1 MITSTLPEVSLVEK
15 PFTCITI
22 WYALYLPFSCTLW
35 HWWIS
40 GLIFPCY
47 IGVGLLMALFSE
59 SSAYTGG
66 DLVWFIFFMEA
77 SIYFSV
83 LRRGWSIRVLLWWD
97 KWYKIRQFCY
107 WRPLLITYLR
117 FSWLSTQWESFSFP
131 DSIFIGSLVSN
142 MSLDI
147 FSGSLCS
154 LVAFCTLRNA
164 WKFKGKL
171 SLDSMLLVAVLLF
184 LLYPIINMPCDD

>member
-1 MITSTLPEVSLVEK
+1 
-15 PFTCITI
+15 
-22 WYALYLPFSCTLW
+22 
-35 HWWIS
+35 
-40 GLIFPCY
+40 
-47 IGVGLLMALFSE
+47 
-59 SSAYTGG
+59 
-66 DLVWFIFFMEA
+66 MEA
-77 SIYFSV
+77 SIYYSV
-83 LRRGWSIRVLLWWD
+83 LKREWSIRVLLWWD

-147 FSGSLCS
+147 FSDSLLQS
-154 LVAFCTLRNA
+154 VVAFYTLRGP

-171 SLDSMLLVAVLLF
+171 SLDRMLIVAVLLF
-184 LLYPIINMPCDD
+184 LLYTIINMSFDDYNWFPGVRECTCVVLFLMSGGCGNKWVVWCKTICSLKVMILGWSWYIVQIRKVWYRWQHQWQNLMEG